1 MTTNK
6 TKNIKQT
13 YNNESELFYS
23 KDVRTIKELI
33 EALKEFQKI
42 CWEDCVV
49 KVQNQDWGGSYNWTS
64 EIFMK
69 FDKKYWILIL

>member
-1 MTTNK
+1 MTT
-6 TKNIKQT
+6 NIKQT
-13 YNNESELFYS
+13 YNNENELFYS

-49 KVQNQDWGGSYNWTS
+49 EVQNQDWGGSYHWTS
-64 EIFMK
+64 EIYMK
-69 FDKKYWILIL
+69 FNKKYWILIL